1 MISIQILFFIERY
14 SRVHHIV
21 DVYVVGV
28 DIVVV
33 DIVGVVSV
41 DVVLPPGLG
50 GATADG
56 KQPRLRDPDTH
67 PRFAA
72 KGQ

>member
-33 DIVGVVSV
+33 VSV

-67 PRFAA
+67 PRLAA